1 MELID
6 VTPNLTKGG
15 SMRCCLQKINGNFK
29 IDSVQEYIKLE
40 DDFNLPSQKLF
51 DDYSNKIQ
59 KHKSEFIEL
68 IKNYQKMEK
77 NRWLWCFCNYYNFST
92 SL

>member
-1 MELID
+1 ML
-6 VTPNLTKGG
+6 
-15 SMRCCLQKINGNFK
+15 LQKIMKFK
-29 IDSVQEYIKLE
+29 IDDSVQEYIKLE

-68 IKNYQKMEK
+68 IKKLSEDGK

>member
-1 MELID
+1 
-6 VTPNLTKGG
+6 
-15 SMRCCLQKINGNFK
+15 MRCCLQKINGNFK
-29 IDSVQEYIKLE
+29 IDDSVQEYIKLE

-68 IKNYQKMEK
+68 IKKLSEDEK
-77 NRWLWCFCNYYNFST
+77 K
-92 SL
+92 